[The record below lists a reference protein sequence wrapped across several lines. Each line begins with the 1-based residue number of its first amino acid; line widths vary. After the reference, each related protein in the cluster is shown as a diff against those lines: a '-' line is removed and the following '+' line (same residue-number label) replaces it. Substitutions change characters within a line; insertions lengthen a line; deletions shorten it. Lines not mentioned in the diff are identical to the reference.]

1 MFTSNKSPAL
11 ASSVCTSLCA
21 LPAALLCEEGAIC
34 SKACQGF
41 LIIESGNLRD
51 IYDNGSCCCSVS
63 GGLWQL
69 GIQHYRMCIYCL
81 NERKQVLGYLVIR
94 IMCTSTM

>member
-21 LPAALLCEEGAIC
+21 LPAL
-34 SKACQGF
+34 F
-41 LIIESGNLRD
+41 LYVWYKQVRT
-51 IYDNGSCCCSVS
+51 CCCCAFVYKSYKPS
-63 GGLWQL
+63 FGGVRRQL

-81 NERKQVLGYLVIR
+81 NERKQVLGYLVMR
-94 IMCTSTM
+94 IMCTITM